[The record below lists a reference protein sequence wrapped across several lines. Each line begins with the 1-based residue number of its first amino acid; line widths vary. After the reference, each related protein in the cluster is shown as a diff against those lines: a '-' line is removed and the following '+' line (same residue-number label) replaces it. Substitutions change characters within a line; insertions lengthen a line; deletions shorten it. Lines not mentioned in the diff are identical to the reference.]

1 MAGLVAPQ
9 VTSNSQGE
17 FVIFLSLEVAAEQSS
32 KRVPTV
38 DEVDE
43 HVEWHLAEAP
53 LQMTDADVF
62 EIFDCCY
69 AGDSRNGHFSE
80 RSFQFLAAT
89 SAGHVTR
96 TPGPHSFTSGLIWAL
111 IQLAEERGKFTTSE
125 LSDKVR
131 DSPGFPKHQVP
142 VLYDRG
148 RPSWK
153 RIVLAPLSEEPLE
166 QSCTSL
172 SSNPVHLDL
181 KFVLENDPGEADIT
195 NLAKAIRGVLHN
207 QAIVR
212 HVNWGGIH
220 APVSTSTPLCR
231 RLRLTCRIPSLP
243 CNTQGGTQLSF

>member
-17 FVIFLSLEVAAEQSS
+17 FFILLSLEVAAEQSS

-96 TPGPHSFTSGLIWAL
+96 TPGPHSITSGLIWAL

-172 SSNPVHLDL
+172 SSNPVQPRQSYQGGLTQ
-181 KFVLENDPGEADIT
+181 PGHSSSCQLGRYTRTGKYVDAPMQT
-195 NLAKAIRGVLHN
+195 SAA
-207 QAIVR
+207 
-212 HVNWGGIH
+212 HV
-220 APVSTSTPLCR
+220 PYPF
-231 RLRLTCRIPSLP
+231 PSL
-243 CNTQGGTQLSF
+243 